1 MYSLFCLLLEKTC
14 IEEWNYTL
22 KIINNY
28 FEKINPSK
36 AFFKEYSSK
45 RFKLEYYQVIKF
57 QILYSLKCSV
67 PWIGLFHYIV
77 HFWALFKHFKVIIII
92 SFIELPTVQLLFV
105 NKFVSLGI

>member
-57 QILYSLKCSV
+57 QILYSLKFSV
-67 PWIGLFHYIV
+67 PWIGLFHYNSTYLSIV
-77 HFWALFKHFKVIIII
+77 KTFQSNYHYFFYWVANSTTIVC
-92 SFIELPTVQLLFV
+92 Q
-105 NKFVSLGI
+105 